1 MRRPFLLAV
10 AALPSVA
17 FALPALQLPQPPA
30 APPAKPGQAKPP
42 EPPKKDE
49 PPSPPKRET
58 PSGPPEF
65 EAKFV
70 DDSILK
76 VVALESALAVSTKYG
91 KLTVPLADVVR
102 LEVGFRFPEGV
113 EAQVDQAI
121 EALGSPSFRAREDAE
136 AALFKQAEYAVP
148 ALRRAAKHT
157 DPEVSRRAGSLLKRL
172 TEKLPEEKMALK
184 DYDLVETAEATVR
197 GRVET
202 VAVKVKNQV
211 LGETSL
217 KLADLR
223 SLRSTAAVGSEFT
236 VDGRYARANDMNWHD
251 TGLDVTNDQPLEITA
266 DGTVD
271 LAPQNPGQYVS
282 SPGGNPNNGN
292 TMFRLPNGGG
302 IQVIPGALYA
312 RIGPAGN
319 PFLVGTSH
327 KSNRPP
333 ASGRLYLKIGS
344 SNWGGAD
351 PTGGYKVKV
360 RVGG

>member
-10 AALPSVA
+10 VALVSAAG
-17 FALPALQLPQPPA
+17 ALSALQIQPPGVPQA
-30 APPAKPGQAKPP
+30 RPGRAKPA

-49 PPSPPKRET
+49 PPPTPKREA
-58 PSGPPEF
+58 PDGPPVF

-70 DDSILK
+70 DDSVLK
-76 VVALESALAVSTKYG
+76 VVTLESVLTVSTKYG
-91 KLTVPLADVVR
+91 KLTIPLADVVR

-113 EAQVDQAI
+113 EAQVEQAI
-121 EALGSPSFRAREDAE
+121 DSLGSPSFRAREDAE
-136 AALFKQAEYAVP
+136 AALFKLAEYAAP

-172 TEKLPEEKMALK
+172 TEKLPEEKMTLK

-197 GRVET
+197 GKVET

-217 KLADLR
+217 RLADLR

-236 VDGRYARANDMNWHD
+236 VEGRFARSNDQSWYD
-251 TGLDVTNDQPLEITA
+251 SGLDITNDQPLEITA

-271 LAPQNPGQYVS
+271 LAPQQGGQFTS
-282 SPGGNPNNGN
+282 GPGGNPNNGN
-292 TMFRLPNGGG
+292 TMFRFPNGGG
-302 IQVIPGALYA
+302 MQVIPGALYG
-312 RIGPAGN
+312 RIGPNGS
-319 PFLVGTSH
+319 PFLIGTSH
-327 KSNRPP
+327 KSSRPP

-344 SNWGGAD
+344 SNWGGVD
-351 PTGGYKVKV
+351 PSGGYKVKV